1 MFDNLLGLVEQM
13 GYFGLLLLMFLE
25 NVFPPIPSE
34 LIMPLG
40 GFLAAQGKM
49 DPFLVVLV
57 GTAGSVLGGLPWYYL
72 GRFFGHDRL
81 IALSER
87 FGFIMTMDPPDVE
100 KAFSWFS
107 RHGAKAVLFGRLIP
121 AIRTL
126 ISVPAGMA
134 AMGMPK
140 FLLLTTLGSLVWT
153 SILTGAGYALESQ
166 YEVVESYVDPVSKIV
181 VYGVITVYF
190 GRLGWR
196 LLRGR
201 RTGNR

>member
-1 MFDNLLGLVEQM
+1 MFDSLLNLVDQLG
-13 GYFGLLLLMFLE
+13 YWGLLLLMFLE

-49 DPFLVVLV
+49 DPVLVVLV

-100 KAFSWFS
+100 MAFGWLA
-107 RHGAKAVLFGRLIP
+107 RHGYKAVLLGRLIP

-134 AMGMPK
+134 RMGMPV

-153 SILTGAGYALESQ
+153 SVLTAAGYLLESQ
-166 YEVVESYVDPVSKIV
+166 YDLVEGWVDPVSKV
-181 VYGVITVYF
+181 VVF
-190 GRLGWR
+190 GCIALYLGRMGWR
-196 LLRGR
+196 LVRGR
-201 RTGNR
+201 R

>member
-1 MFDNLLGLVEQM
+1 MFDNLLNLVDQM
-13 GYFGLLLLMFLE
+13 GYWGLLFLMFLE
-25 NVFPPIPSE
+25 NLFPPIPSE

-49 DPFLVVLV
+49 DPILVVLV
-57 GTAGSVLGGLPWYYL
+57 GTAGSVLGALPWYYL

-100 KAFSWFS
+100 MAFGWFQK
-107 RHGAKAVLFGRLIP
+107 HGRKAVLLGRIVP

-134 AMGMPK
+134 RMSMPL
-140 FLLLTTLGSLVWT
+140 FLALTTIGSLVWT
-153 SILTGAGYALESQ
+153 GFLTAAGYLLENH
-166 YEVVESYVDPVSKIV
+166 YDRVEGWVDPVSKVV
-181 VYGVITVYF
+181 VYGCIAIYL
-190 GRLGWR
+190 GRMAWR
-196 LLRGR
+196 LVRGKR
-201 RTGNR
+201 S

>member
-1 MFDNLLGLVEQM
+1 MFDNLLNLVDQM
-13 GYFGLLLLMFLE
+13 GYWGLLILMFLE

-49 DPFLVVLV
+49 DPVLVVLV
-57 GTAGSVLGGLPWYYL
+57 GTAGSVLGGLPWYYV
-72 GRFFGHDRL
+72 GRVLGHDRL

-100 KAFSWFS
+100 MAFGWFA
-107 RHGAKAVLFGRLIP
+107 RHGRKAVLLGRVMP

-134 AMGMPK
+134 RMGMPI
-140 FLLLTTLGSLVWT
+140 FLVLTTIGSLAWT
-153 SILTGAGYALESQ
+153 SVLTAAGYLLESQ
-166 YEVVESYVDPVSKIV
+166 YEKVETWVDPVSKAIV
-181 VYGVITVYF
+181 F
-190 GRLGWR
+190 GCIAIYLGRMGWR
-196 LLRGR
+196 LVRSPR
-201 RTGNR
+201 K

>member
-1 MFDNLLGLVEQM
+1 MFDSLLSIVEQM
-13 GYFGLLLLMFLE
+13 GYLGLLALMFLE

-49 DPFLVVLV
+49 DPVLVVLV

-72 GRFFGHDRL
+72 GRFFGHDRV
-81 IALSER
+81 IALSAR

-100 KAFSWFS
+100 MAFSWFS
-107 RHGAKAVLFGRLIP
+107 RHGRKAVLLGRLVP

-134 AMGMPK
+134 AMSMPT
-140 FLLLTTLGSLVWT
+140 FLTLTTLGSLIWT
-153 SILTGAGYALESQ
+153 SVLTAAGYLLENHYDQ
-166 YEVVESYVDPVSKIV
+166 VETYVDPASKVV
-181 VYGVITVYF
+181 VYGCIAIYL
-190 GRLGWR
+190 GRMGWR
-196 LLRGR
+196 LVRGPR
-201 RTGNR
+201 R

>member
-1 MFDNLLGLVEQM
+1 MFDNLLNLVDQM
-13 GYFGLLLLMFLE
+13 GYWGLLFLMFLE
-25 NVFPPIPSE
+25 NLFPPIPSE

-49 DPFLVVLV
+49 DPLLVVLV
-57 GTAGSVLGGLPWYYL
+57 GTAGSVLGALPWYYL

-100 KAFSWFS
+100 MAFGWF
-107 RHGAKAVLFGRLIP
+107 RKHGRKAVLLGRIVP

-134 AMGMPK
+134 RMSLPV
-140 FLLLTTLGSLVWT
+140 FLALTTIGSLVWT
-153 SILTGAGYALESQ
+153 GLLTAAGYLLENQ
-166 YEVVESYVDPVSKIV
+166 YDRVENWVDPVSKIV
-181 VYGVITVYF
+181 VYGCIAIYL
-190 GRLGWR
+190 GRMGWR
-196 LLRGR
+196 LLVRAR
-201 RTGNR
+201 R